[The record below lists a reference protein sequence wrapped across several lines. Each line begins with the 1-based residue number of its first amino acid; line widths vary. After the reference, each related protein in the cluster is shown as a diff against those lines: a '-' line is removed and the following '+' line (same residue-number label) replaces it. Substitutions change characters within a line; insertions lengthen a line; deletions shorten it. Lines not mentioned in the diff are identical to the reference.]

1 MFNIGDKIY
10 TIRNK
15 KLCEYEIT
23 QISNFKTKAGE
34 ETDYLV
40 SGTSGIFRKIDI
52 DIDNIGEFFTT
63 KAEAEK
69 VLEIVKR
76 YC

>member
-15 KLCEYEIT
+15 KLCEYEVT
-23 QISNFKTKAGE
+23 QISNFKTKSGE

-52 DIDNIGEFFTT
+52 
-63 KAEAEK
+63 
-69 VLEIVKR
+69 
-76 YC
+76 